1 MERSIEIAVAVGFL
15 VIGLSHLFQPR
26 VWAQYFIDLRER
38 GEVASFHVA
47 LMHLPLGALIVAFH
61 NVWSGTGLVLTVI
74 GWAYVLKSLVY
85 FVWPRY
91 GLRVLARVSVERAWG
106 FAAAGALLIGYG
118 AFLLYSALGG

>member
-26 VWAQYFIDLRER
+26 VWAQYFIDLREK

-47 LMHLPLGALIVAFH
+47 FMHLPLGALIVGFH
-61 NVWSGTGLVLTVI
+61 NVWSGAGLVLTVI

-85 FVWPRY
+85 FVWPRH

-106 FAAAGALLIGYG
+106 FAVVGVLLIGYG